1 LLPWQYV
8 ALTYGD
14 PVPLKPII
22 SVMVT
27 METTSN
33 MPMSILVTVLSPL
46 NYMFLAL
53 PLVIKL
59 QAMGEGDTFLQ

>member
-1 LLPWQYV
+1 
-8 ALTYGD
+8 
-14 PVPLKPII
+14 
-22 SVMVT
+22 

-59 QAMGEGDTFLQ
+59 QAMGKGDTFLQ